1 MNGIRAF
8 GKQANQALGLHS
20 PGFFTSSVA
29 GRYQKRADDVKLGS
43 IKGRLVPTGKRM
55 GPPKTGHTARAFDN
69 LQENRHV
76 PQAIDGLI
84 ERGLSREAA
93 MSLVEKVVSDCD
105 LTTVSLQSIA
115 FHQMAHKSAE
125 QEQ

>member
-1 MNGIRAF
+1 ME
-8 GKQANQALGLHS
+8 
-20 PGFFTSSVA
+20 
-29 GRYQKRADDVKLGS
+29 GRYQERADDGKLGS
-43 IKGRLVPTGKRM
+43 IKGRLVPRGKRL

-69 LQENRHV
+69 LRENRNA

-105 LTTVSLQSIA
+105 LTTVSQQSIA
-115 FHQMAHKSAE
+115 FLQMAHKSAE
-125 QEQ
+125 QE